1 MVLNVIFEDSTVE
14 KQINSQTDMDNYCSE
29 LSIVIGINYLKETA
43 MRIIRNNFFYFTSSE
58 QKIILHDVMQK
69 FDSGVS
75 KEYIFNKL
83 KTWFTD
89 NDTIDIKGFVSF
101 RLKEYCEY
109 VFVLVQEAVDR
120 YIITIEKNQIISY
133 FKNLLQQQVPYI
145 DTVYIYSDKRGY
157 RILNGNYE
165 TIIIINNCGELLL
178 NIMITLA
185 PENIYFCGICDN
197 LNFFDTLLSIFENRI
212 KIINS

>member
-43 MRIIRNNFFYFTSSE
+43 MRIIINNYIKGVFE
-58 QKIILHDVMQK
+58 DEIILHDVMQK
-69 FDSGVS
+69 FDSRVS

-133 FKNLLQQQVPYI
+133 FKNLLQQQIPYI
-145 DTVYIYSDKRGY
+145 DTIYIYSDKHGY
-157 RILNGNYE
+157 RILNYE
-165 TIIIINNCGELLL
+165 TIIIINNCDELLL